1 MSEVDQTL
9 VAKYRRHKD
18 QVGYPL
24 LNWSG
29 RIIDVL
35 AYLSLIATAVTT
47 AHLATE
53 KEAGLHVFTTMV
65 AGALSFILM
74 RGLSST
80 CFLLLDLWKSRAK

>member
-1 MSEVDQTL
+1 MSKVDRTL
-9 VAKYRRHKD
+9 VAKYLRQKD
-18 QVGYPL
+18 QAGYPF

-47 AHLATE
+47 
-53 KEAGLHVFTTMV
+53 MV
-65 AGALSFILM
+65 AGVLSFILM

-80 CFLLLDLWKSRAK
+80 CFLLLDLRKSRAQ